1 MPVQQFL
8 NVRWI
13 EDAAFPA
20 SAREKHVAH
29 EAVQFASEPVSER
42 HRESLL
48 RTVNHLIRNNGSHR
62 PLEQVLAPVAVQATK
77 ESVLRG
83 LAVDMK
89 AAYKLE
95 SEISSMVFQTEDA
108 KEGPRAFAEKRPPR
122 WQGR

>member
-1 MPVQQFL
+1 
-8 NVRWI
+8 
-13 EDAAFPA
+13 
-20 SAREKHVAH
+20 
-29 EAVQFASEPVSER
+29 
-42 HRESLL
+42 
-48 RTVNHLIRNNGSHR
+48 
-62 PLEQVLAPVAVQATK
+62 VAVQATK

-108 KEGPRAFAEKRPPR
+108 KEGPKAFAEKRPPK